1 MTDRT
6 KTTKARQ
13 PGPTRA
19 PLKDQ
24 PEGSPEVVDKELARQ
39 SGSGDRKGGKS

>member
-6 KTTKARQ
+6 KTTKAQQ

-19 PLKDQ
+19 PPLKDQ
-24 PEGSPEVVDKELARQ
+24 PEGSREAVDKELARQ
-39 SGSGDRKGGKS
+39 SGKDRKGGKA